1 MPGGSI
7 ASLLSEFGAFPENL
21 VRVYTRQIV
30 EGIAYLHYKRIVHRD
45 IKGGNVLVTGN
56 GCLKLADF
64 GCSKQ
69 LQGLAKTQQLDQSL
83 KAIRGS
89 VPWMAPEVI
98 KQMVRRACRGIY
110 VGCVLQYQMP

>member
-1 MPGGSI
+1 M
-7 ASLLSEFGAFPENL
+7 
-21 VRVYTRQIV
+21 RVYTRQIA
-30 EGIAYLHYKRIVHRD
+30 EGVAYLHNRHIIHRD
-45 IKGGNVLVTGN
+45 IKGGNVLVSGS

-69 LQGLAKTQQLDQSL
+69 LQGLRTTALENSL

-98 KQMVRRACRGIY
+98 RQT
-110 VGCVLQYQMP
+110 VLRFVVVCDALIAVILFSLQV